1 MEKVIMTLEPFWTN
15 KSSLVSFFI
24 RNKPLPVTL
33 IRFSGVVGSGM
44 LLKSKPSHPSS
55 TVNITL

>member
-44 LLKSKPSHPSS
+44 LLKSKPSPPSS
-55 TVNITL
+55 L